1 LTALDDKPADTV
13 RNQIRVMLSSRLS
26 SSALSREYIETPG
39 MTAMLRS
46 EVESLRNELQQ
57 KDDFIRKYAKESEPK
72 PTIVDEGD
80 AIVIDGI
87 RLPKR
92 KAVDSSEGEK

>member
-1 LTALDDKPADTV
+1 
-13 RNQIRVMLSSRLS
+13 
-26 SSALSREYIETPG
+26 
-39 MTAMLRS
+39 MLRS
-46 EVESLRNELQQ
+46 EVESLRNELKQ

-92 KAVDSSEGEK
+92 KAGDSSEGEK